1 MSLSWN
7 IFSSWGRV
15 LFALVYFYLSNFWE
29 FAFWLLM
36 SCSPGWGDCS
46 VFLGTCG
53 NLEAV
58 IVEWGT
64 DRKGSGGI
72 KASRFH
78 LRPFPFA
85 ILPQPRWPL
94 WWRPAS
100 ARLLGVPQDNTRPLC
115 VLFLCLEALC
125 LPLTLPTLQ
134 GGAVLRKAFPPW
146 ATHSSPCPPG
156 SQVPARI
163 APSGLHEHHHCYL
176 PYLKQ
181 PHRW

>member
-36 SCSPGWGDCS
+36 SCSPGWGMFS
-46 VFLGTCG
+46 VSWHVWEF
-53 NLEAV
+53 
-58 IVEWGT
+58 
-64 DRKGSGGI
+64 GSCESWVRNRSEGFWRHQG
-72 KASRFH
+72 
-78 LRPFPFA
+78 
-85 ILPQPRWPL
+85 LPVSPL
-94 WWRPAS
+94 TLSFCYSAS
-100 ARLLGVPQDNTRPLC
+100 APLASLMASC
-115 VLFLCLEALC
+115 LCSAFRCPPGQHQPSRVLFLCLEALC

-146 ATHSSPCPPG
+146 VTHSSPCPPR
-156 SQVPARI
+156 SRVPARI
-163 APSGLHEHHHCYL
+163 APSGLHEHHHCCL